1 MSREKQSSKL
11 DKVKKI
17 LGGLISSKYKL
28 TSVINDYRCNNIDEE
43 IAEWALDKLLNMSIS
58 ELKAFHDKNDITDFL
73 SKTSENYKSQN
84 IALDLLRFMETV
96 SMKSYDQLLMEN
108 YKLTIL
114 GLNAAT
120 KLKKEFLFQIAKED
134 KEKLLR
140 GEKLNTK
147 YAICRISVYLKNDE
161 FLEELKK
168 TEFTSEQILQFTNT
182 DYESILHHIEIRNPI
197 KINDSNELYRIL
209 KSLTYYS
216 FEENPNLKL
225 DLTGMQDFEN
235 DIDYLDGILDRKLF
249 DSLILSDK
257 QKHTLMEYISEYKEE
272 LLKDSMKYL
281 KPNSVNR
288 IRKRI

>member
-1 MSREKQSSKL
+1 MSQEKQSSKL

-84 IALDLLRFMETV
+84 IALDLFRFMETV

-108 YKLTIL
+108 CKLAIL

-120 KLKKEFLFQIAKED
+120 KLKQEFLFQIAKED

>member
-1 MSREKQSSKL
+1 MSQEKQSSKL

-84 IALDLLRFMETV
+84 IALDLFQFMETV

-108 YKLTIL
+108 CKLTIL

-120 KLKKEFLFQIAKED
+120 KLKQEFLFQIAKED

-140 GEKLNTK
+140 GDKLNTK
-147 YAICRISVYLKNDE
+147 YAIYRISVYLKNDE
-161 FLEELKK
+161 FIKKLKK
-168 TEFTSEQILQFTNT
+168 TEFTSEQILQFTHT

-209 KSLTYYS
+209 KSLT

-249 DSLILSDK
+249 SSLILSDK
-257 QKHTLMEYISEYKEE
+257 QKHALIEYISEYKEE

-288 IRKRI
+288 TRKRI

>member
-1 MSREKQSSKL
+1 MSQEKQSSKL

-96 SMKSYDQLLMEN
+96 SMKSYDQFLIEN
-108 YKLTIL
+108 PSLTIL
-114 GLNAAT
+114 GLNATT
-120 KLKKEFLFQIAKED
+120 KLQCEFLFPIAKED
-134 KEKLLR
+134 KEKILR
-140 GEKLNTK
+140 GEILDTT
-147 YAICRISVYLKNDE
+147 YAIYRVSVYLKNDE
-161 FLEELKK
+161 FLEKLKK
-168 TEFTSEQILQFTNT
+168 TEFTSEQILQFTYNHA
-182 DYESILHHIEIRNPI
+182 DILNYIEIRNPI
-197 KINDSNELYRIL
+197 KINDFDELHHIL
-209 KSLTYYS
+209 SALTYFS

-225 DLTGMQDFEN
+225 DLTEMQNFEN
-235 DIDYLDGILDRKLF
+235 DIEYLDGILDRKLF
-249 DSLILSDK
+249 SSLILIDK
-257 QKHTLMEYISEYKEE
+257 QKHTLIEYISEYKEE

-288 IRKRI
+288 TRKKI

>member
-1 MSREKQSSKL
+1 MSLEKQSSKL

-17 LGGLISSKYKL
+17 LLGCLISSQYKL
-28 TSVINDYRCNNIDEE
+28 TSVINDYRLNNINEE
-43 IAEWALDKLLNMSIS
+43 IAEWALDRLLDMSIF
-58 ELKAFHDKNDITDFL
+58 ELKTFHEKNDITDFL
-73 SKTSENYKSQN
+73 SKTSENHKSQN
-84 IALDLLRFMETV
+84 IAIELFQFMKDS
-96 SMKSYDQLLMEN
+96 SMKSYDQFLMEN
-108 YKLTIL
+108 PSLSIL

-120 KLKKEFLFQIAKED
+120 KLQREFMFPIAKED

-161 FLEELKK
+161 FIKKLKK
-168 TEFTSEQILQFTNT
+168 TEFTSEQILQFTHT

-209 KSLTYYS
+209 KSLT

-249 DSLILSDK
+249 SSLILSDK
-257 QKHTLMEYISEYKEE
+257 QKHALIEYISEYKEE

-288 IRKRI
+288 TRKRI